1 MGLAMYLAMSR
12 FQLALFQIIA
22 LPSRPNQEAPT
33 MDKANFST
41 TRPRNRQ
48 KGDL

>member
-1 MGLAMYLAMSR
+1 MYLATSR
-12 FQLALFQIIA
+12 FQLALLQIIA
-22 LPSRPNQEAPT
+22 LPLRPNQEAT
-33 MDKANFST
+33 IMDKANFST